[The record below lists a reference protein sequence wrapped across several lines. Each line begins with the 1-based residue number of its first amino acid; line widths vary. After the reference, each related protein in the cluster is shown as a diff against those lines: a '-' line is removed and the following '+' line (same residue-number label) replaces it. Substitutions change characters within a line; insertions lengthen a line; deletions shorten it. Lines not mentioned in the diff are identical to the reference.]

1 METSNKKKKVRM
13 LKDVHFD
20 FDGAHVALTSN
31 GAASFADEP
40 YLLKSLEVSNT
51 ESESLLTQAQ
61 DNTGASAGNE
71 NVSKSQTENK
81 EDNMSEEVIKQ
92 LQEEVNAL
100 KAERDAAVLKAAQ
113 DKAEGDFGKYDLEAD
128 LVKELVEQFHTE
140 GKDLVIK
147 ALDAVV
153 AAKDEAIAKAQETV
167 EDEET
172 DVAKALG
179 EEAGHEEQHEAPA
192 DTLLARVNKAKQAK

>member
-1 METSNKKKKVRM
+1 MDIENKAKVR
-13 LKDVHFD
+13 LTKAHFD
-20 FDGAHVALTSN
+20 FEGAEVSYTTPDVG
-31 GAASFADEP
+31 GAASLKNEA
-40 YLLKSLEVSNT
+40 YLFKSMQN

-61 DNTGASAGNE
+61 DNTGASAGKE

-100 KAERDAAVLKAAQ
+100 KAERDAAVLKAAK
-113 DKAEGDFGKYDLEAD
+113 DKAEGEFAKYDLEAD

-179 EEAGHEEQHEAPA
+179 EEAGHEEQHEASA